1 MKWILKILATC
12 VLAFFGFWIWL
23 YLSVGMISAEKIIV
37 ANPND
42 SMIATLESEMGVK
55 FPDDLQIGKIT
66 STTII
71 FDDDEDIYIDVYS
84 NYSEEQ
90 WNGLIEEYGATDKYI
105 TEYGKERTY
114 EYAKSGNFLIN
125 NRKYRM
131 RIKTCAKKTRLLIE
145 AQKWGESNAD
155 TLNIFSTLLIVILG
169 IIALLPLFPFD
180 YVAERRNRRLWRKNH
195 TNDEE

>member
-55 FPDDLQIGKIT
+55 FPEDLQIGKIT
-66 STTII
+66 SKTTI
-71 FDDDEDIYIDVYS
+71 FDGEEDIYIDVYS

-131 RIKTCAKKTRLLIE
+131 RIKTCAKKTGLLIE

-169 IIALLPLFPFD
+169 IIALLPLLPYDFLT
-180 YVAERRNRRLWRKNH
+180 ERRNRRLWNKNH
-195 TNDEE
+195 VNDED

>member
-23 YLSVGMISAEKIIV
+23 YLSIGMISAEKIIV

-42 SMIATLESEMGVK
+42 SMITTLESEMGIK

-66 STTII
+66 STMTF
-71 FDDDEDIYIDVYS
+71 FDGDEYINIDVYS

-90 WNGLIEEYGATDKYI
+90 WKELIEEYGAADKYL
-105 TEYGKERTY
+105 TEYGKARTY
-114 EYAKSGNFLIN
+114 TYSKSGNFLIS

-131 RIKTCAKKTRLLIE
+131 RINTRAKDTSLLTE
-145 AQKWGESNAD
+145 AQKCGESNSD
-155 TLNIFSTLLIVILG
+155 TLQIISTLLIFVFG
-169 IIALLPLFPFD
+169 IIALLPLLPYDFLT
-180 YVAERRNRRLWRKNH
+180 ERRNRRLWRKNH